1 MQKIWSCNFFPLH
14 RKEANSASASFV
26 FFNGA
31 DISICLMLWVAS
43 ALLLIGIYLRFVSGK
58 RCLTLLQP
66 SSDISDT
73 SFNCK
78 PCANVEKPF
87 SRAMPIPLTHVNPPF
102 LQVLPFFTHFPAQKK
117 NRAIHASAAKVTPA
131 SQSSNE

>member
-1 MQKIWSCNFFPLH
+1 MQKIWSYNCFPLH

-58 RCLTLLQP
+58 RCLTFYNLMRMILFQ
-66 SSDISDT
+66 
-73 SFNCK
+73 
-78 PCANVEKPF
+78 PCA
-87 SRAMPIPLTHVNPPF
+87 MW
-102 LQVLPFFTHFPAQKK
+102 K
-117 NRAIHASAAKVTPA
+117 NRSLVPC
-131 SQSSNE
+131 